1 MAVFATVVRS
11 GSFAAG
17 ARALGLT
24 RAVVSH
30 HIRVLETKLGVPL
43 AQRSTRSFSLTP
55 AGEAFRVH
63 CERLLDEAHDGIR
76 GMELLRAEPRGEVR
90 ITCSHHF
97 GNKRILPALL
107 EFRRRYPAIRLH
119 VAMND
124 ANVDLVQQ
132 GIELAV
138 RAGPLA
144 DSDLIARRLVREP
157 TLLCAAPAYLRR
169 YRAPMSVAEL
179 DQHRWVIYPPSL
191 RSVSVSLDGAS
202 IDVPVQGD
210 LVTDSA
216 ASRLAFVLAGEG
228 IARLPAYDAAAPIAS
243 AIWCACCPTS
253 RPRRWRS
260 SWCMAAASDRA
271 RACCATSCW
280 TIRAPATLWTLSPA
294 WRSAPPVARRSR
306 SRLRI
311 ASPGRAPLRAG
322 VRRPCR
328 HRRPHRA
335 GRTR

>member
-1 MAVFATVVRS
+1 MSDPSPILDELRAMAVFATVVRA
-11 GSFAAG
+11 GSFAAA
-17 ARALGLT
+17 ARSLGLT

-30 HIRVLETKLGVPL
+30 HIRALEAKLGVPL

-97 GNKRILPALL
+97 GSKRIMPALL

-124 ANVDLVQQ
+124 ANVDLVQH

-144 DSDLIARRLVREP
+144 DSSLVARRLVREP
-157 TLLCAAPAYLRR
+157 TMLCAAPAYLRR
-169 YRAPMSVAEL
+169 YRAPLTAAEL
-179 DQHRWVIYPPSL
+179 EQHRWVLYPPTQ
-191 RSVSVSLDGAS
+191 RAATVKVDGKEMQIAVKG
-202 IDVPVQGD
+202 DVA
-210 LVTDSA
+210 TDSA

-228 IARLPAYDAAAPIAS
+228 IARLPAYDAGALLAS
-243 AIWCACCPTS
+243 GDLVRVLPEVETS
-253 RPRRWRS
+253 PLEIFLVHSQRIGPS
-260 SWCMAAASDRA
+260 A
-271 RACCATSCW
+271 RLLRDFLLNES
-280 TIRAPATLWTLSPA
+280 APAS
-294 WRSAPPVARRSR
+294 
-306 SRLRI
+306 
-311 ASPGRAPLRAG
+311 
-322 VRRPCR
+322 
-328 HRRPHRA
+328 
-335 GRTR
+335 

>member
-1 MAVFATVVRS
+1 MRDQSPVLDELRAMAIFATVVRS

-30 HIRVLETKLGVPL
+30 HVRALETKLGVPL

-63 CERLLDEAHDGIR
+63 CERLLDEAHDGLR

-124 ANVDLVQQ
+124 TNVDLVQQ
-132 GIELAV
+132 GFELAV

-144 DSDLIARRLVREP
+144 DSALVARRLVREP
-157 TLLCAAPAYLRR
+157 TMLCAAPAYLRR
-169 YRAPMSVAEL
+169 YRAPASAAEL
-179 DQHRWVIYPPSL
+179 EQHRWVVYPPGQRTL
-191 RSVSVSLDGAS
+191 TVRADGAELQ
-202 IDVPVQGD
+202 VPVRGD
-210 LVTDSA
+210 VVTDSA

-228 IARLPAYDAAAPIAS
+228 IARLPAYDAAALLAS
-243 AIWCACCPTS
+243 GELVHVLPEVET
-253 RPRRWRS
+253 
-260 SWCMAAASDRA
+260 
-271 RACCATSCW
+271 
-280 TIRAPATLWTLSPA
+280 
-294 WRSAPPVARRSR
+294 
-306 SRLRI
+306 
-311 ASPGRAPLRAG
+311 APLDIYLVHSQRIGPSALLLRDFLLRG
-322 VRRPCR
+322 QS
-328 HRRPHRA
+328 
-335 GRTR
+335 

>member
-1 MAVFATVVRS
+1 MSDQAPILDELRAMAIFATVVRS

-17 ARALGLT
+17 ARTLGLT

-30 HIRVLETKLGVPL
+30 HIRALEAKLGVPL

-55 AGEAFRVH
+55 AGDAFRVH

-97 GNKRILPALL
+97 GSKRIMPALL

-124 ANVDLVQQ
+124 ANVDLVQH

-144 DSDLIARRLVREP
+144 DSSLVARRLVREP
-157 TLLCAAPAYLRR
+157 TMLCAAPSYLRR
-169 YRAPMSVAEL
+169 HRPPATVADL
-179 DQHRWVIYPPSL
+179 AQHRWVLYPPSQRTL
-191 RSVSVSLDGAS
+191 TARAGGQEVQ
-202 IDVPVQGD
+202 IPVQGD
-210 LVTDSA
+210 VATDSA

-228 IARLPAYDAAAPIAS
+228 IARLPAYDAAALLASGDLVQVLPEVETAPLEIFLVHSQRIGPSARLLRDFLLDAALAAS
-243 AIWCACCPTS
+243 A
-253 RPRRWRS
+253 
-260 SWCMAAASDRA
+260 
-271 RACCATSCW
+271 
-280 TIRAPATLWTLSPA
+280 L
-294 WRSAPPVARRSR
+294 PPI
-306 SRLRI
+306 LD
-311 ASPGRAPLRAG
+311 
-322 VRRPCR
+322 
-328 HRRPHRA
+328 
-335 GRTR
+335 

>member
-1 MAVFATVVRS
+1 MNETTPILDELRAMAIFATVVRS

-30 HIRVLETKLGVPL
+30 HIRALEARLGVPL

-63 CERLLDEAHDGIR
+63 CERLLEEANDGIR

-97 GNKRILPALL
+97 GSKRIMPALL
-107 EFRRRYPAIRLH
+107 AFRRRYPAIRVH

-144 DSDLIARRLVREP
+144 DSALVARRLVRE
-157 TLLCAAPAYLRR
+157 TTMLCAAPAYLRR
-169 YRAPMSVAEL
+169 HRAPASAAEL
-179 DQHRWVIYPPSL
+179 AQHRWVIYPPSQRAATVWEQGVEL
-191 RSVSVSLDGAS
+191 QIPVKG
-202 IDVPVQGD
+202 DV
-210 LVTDSA
+210 VTDSA
-216 ASRLAFVLAGEG
+216 AARLAFVLAGEG
-228 IARLPAYDAAAPIAS
+228 IARLPAYDAAALIA
-243 AIWCACCPTS
+243 AGELVHVL
-253 RPRRWRS
+253 
-260 SWCMAAASDRA
+260 
-271 RACCATSCW
+271 
-280 TIRAPATLWTLSPA
+280 PAVQT
-294 WRSAPPVARRSR
+294 
-306 SRLRI
+306 
-311 ASPGRAPLRAG
+311 APLEIYLVHSQRIGPSA
-322 VRRPCR
+322 RLLRDFLLAPE
-328 HRRPHRA
+328 A
-335 GRTR
+335 

>member
-1 MAVFATVVRS
+1 MSDPSPILDELRAMAVFATVVRS

-17 ARALGLT
+17 ARALGLS

-30 HIRVLETKLGVPL
+30 HIRALEAKLGVPL

-97 GNKRILPALL
+97 GNKRILPALI

-132 GIELAV
+132 GMELAV

-144 DSDLIARRLVREP
+144 DSSLVARRLVREP
-157 TLLCAAPAYLRR
+157 TMLCASPAYLRR
-169 YRAPMSVAEL
+169 YRAPASVAEL
-179 DQHRWVIYPPSL
+179 EQHRWVVYPTSQRTL
-191 RSVSVSLDGAS
+191 GVRAGGQEGQEVQ
-202 IDVPVQGD
+202 VPVKGD
-210 LVTDSA
+210 VVTDSA
-216 ASRLAFVLAGEG
+216 AARLAFVLAGDG
-228 IARLPAYDAAAPIAS
+228 IARLPAYDAAALLAS
-243 AIWCACCPTS
+243 GELVRVLPEVET
-253 RPRRWRS
+253 
-260 SWCMAAASDRA
+260 
-271 RACCATSCW
+271 
-280 TIRAPATLWTLSPA
+280 
-294 WRSAPPVARRSR
+294 
-306 SRLRI
+306 
-311 ASPGRAPLRAG
+311 APLEIYLVHSQRVGPSARLLRDFLLETARDG
-322 VRRPCR
+322 NP
-328 HRRPHRA
+328 
-335 GRTR
+335 G

>member
-1 MAVFATVVRS
+1 MAIFATVVRS

-30 HIRVLETKLGVPL
+30 HVRALETKLGVPL

-63 CERLLDEAHDGIR
+63 CERLLDEAHDGLR

-132 GIELAV
+132 GFELAV

-144 DSDLIARRLVREP
+144 DSALVARRLVREP
-157 TLLCAAPAYLRR
+157 TMLCAAPAYLRR
-169 YRAPMSVAEL
+169 YRAPASASEL
-179 DQHRWVIYPPSL
+179 EQHRWVVYPPGQRTL
-191 RSVSVSLDGAS
+191 TVRAGGAEVQ
-202 IDVPVQGD
+202 VPVRGD
-210 LVTDSA
+210 VVTDSA

-228 IARLPAYDAAAPIAS
+228 IARLPAYDAAALLAS
-243 AIWCACCPTS
+243 GELVHILPEVET
-253 RPRRWRS
+253 
-260 SWCMAAASDRA
+260 
-271 RACCATSCW
+271 
-280 TIRAPATLWTLSPA
+280 
-294 WRSAPPVARRSR
+294 
-306 SRLRI
+306 
-311 ASPGRAPLRAG
+311 APLDIYLVHSQRIGPSALLL
-322 VRRPCR
+322 RDFLLR
-328 HRRPHRA
+328 
-335 GRTR
+335 

>member
-1 MAVFATVVRS
+1 MSDQAPILDELRAMAIFATVVRS

-17 ARALGLT
+17 ARTLGLT

-30 HIRVLETKLGVPL
+30 HIRALEAKLGVPL

-97 GNKRILPALL
+97 GSKRIMPALL

-124 ANVDLVQQ
+124 ANVDLVQH

-144 DSDLIARRLVREP
+144 DSSLVARRLVREP
-157 TLLCAAPAYLRR
+157 TILCAAPSYLRR
-169 YRAPMSVAEL
+169 HRPLATVPDLE
-179 DQHRWVIYPPSL
+179 QHRWVLYPPSQRTL
-191 RSVSVSLDGAS
+191 TARLGGQEVQ
-202 IDVPVQGD
+202 IPVQGD
-210 LVTDSA
+210 VVTDSA

-228 IARLPAYDAAAPIAS
+228 IARLPAYDAATLLAS
-243 AIWCACCPTS
+243 GDLVQVLPEVET
-253 RPRRWRS
+253 
-260 SWCMAAASDRA
+260 
-271 RACCATSCW
+271 
-280 TIRAPATLWTLSPA
+280 
-294 WRSAPPVARRSR
+294 
-306 SRLRI
+306 
-311 ASPGRAPLRAG
+311 APLEIFLVHSQRIGPSARLLRDFLLDAALAAP
-322 VRRPCR
+322 VLP
-328 HRRPHRA
+328 PILD
-335 GRTR
+335 

>member
-1 MAVFATVVRS
+1 MSDPAPILDELRAMAVFATVVRS

-30 HIRVLETKLGVPL
+30 HIRALEARLGVPL

-97 GNKRILPALL
+97 GSKRILPSLL

-119 VAMND
+119 VSMND

-144 DSDLIARRLVREP
+144 DSSLVARRLVHEP
-157 TLLCAAPAYLRR
+157 TMLCASPAYLRR
-169 YRAPMSVAEL
+169 YRAPLSTDEL
-179 DQHRWVIYPPSL
+179 EQHRWVVYPPTQRGL
-191 RSVSVSLDGAS
+191 TVRVAGREVQVAVRG
-202 IDVPVQGD
+202 DV
-210 LVTDSA
+210 VTDSA

-228 IARLPAYDAAAPIAS
+228 IARLPAYDAAALLAS
-243 AIWCACCPTS
+243 GELVRVLPEVET
-253 RPRRWRS
+253 
-260 SWCMAAASDRA
+260 AALDIYLVHSQRIGPSA
-271 RACCATSCW
+271 RLL
-280 TIRAPATLWTLSPA
+280 RDFLLDG
-294 WRSAPPVARRSR
+294 ARDE
-306 SRLRI
+306 
-311 ASPGRAPLRAG
+311 AHGP
-322 VRRPCR
+322 
-328 HRRPHRA
+328 
-335 GRTR
+335 

>member
-1 MAVFATVVRS
+1 MSDPSPILDELRAMAIFATVVRS
-11 GSFAAG
+11 GNFAAA
-17 ARALGLT
+17 ARTLGLT

-30 HIRVLETKLGVPL
+30 HIGALEAKLGVPL

-107 EFRRRYPAIRLH
+107 AFRRRYPAIRLH

-124 ANVDLVQQ
+124 SNVDLAQR

-157 TLLCAAPAYLRR
+157 TMLCAAPAYLRR
-169 YRAPMSVAEL
+169 YRMPATVEEL
-179 DQHRWVIYPPSL
+179 GQHRWVVYPPTQKTLSA
-191 RSVSVSLDGAS
+191 RVAGQD
-202 IDVPVQGD
+202 IEIPVQGD
-210 LVTDSA
+210 LITDSA
-216 ASRLAFVLAGEG
+216 ASRLAFVQAGEG
-228 IARLPAYDAAAPIAS
+228 IARLPAYDAAALLAS
-243 AIWCACCPTS
+243 GELVQVLPEVET
-253 RPRRWRS
+253 
-260 SWCMAAASDRA
+260 
-271 RACCATSCW
+271 
-280 TIRAPATLWTLSPA
+280 
-294 WRSAPPVARRSR
+294 
-306 SRLRI
+306 
-311 ASPGRAPLRAG
+311 APLEIYLVHAQRVGPSA
-322 VRRPCR
+322 RLLRDFLLETAR
-328 HRRPHRA
+328 ENA
-335 GRTR
+335 W

>member
-1 MAVFATVVRS
+1 MSDASPILDELRAMAVFATVVRA

-30 HIRVLETKLGVPL
+30 HVRALETKLGVPL

-97 GNKRILPALL
+97 GNKRILPVLL

-132 GIELAV
+132 GVELAV

-144 DSDLIARRLVREP
+144 DSSLVARRLVKEQ
-157 TLLCAAPAYLRR
+157 TMLCAAPSYLRR
-169 YRAPMSVAEL
+169 YRAPATVPEL
-179 DQHRWVIYPPSL
+179 EQHRWVVYPPSQKTIAV
-191 RSVSVSLDGAS
+191 RSDGQEMQLP
-202 IDVPVQGD
+202 IRGDV
-210 LVTDSA
+210 VTDSA

-228 IARLPAYDAAAPIAS
+228 IARLPAYDAAALIAS
-243 AIWCACCPTS
+243 GELVQVLPEVET
-253 RPRRWRS
+253 
-260 SWCMAAASDRA
+260 
-271 RACCATSCW
+271 
-280 TIRAPATLWTLSPA
+280 
-294 WRSAPPVARRSR
+294 
-306 SRLRI
+306 
-311 ASPGRAPLRAG
+311 APLEIYLVHSQKLGPSARLLRDFLLEAG
-322 VRRPCR
+322 Q
-328 HRRPHRA
+328 A
-335 GRTR
+335 NGW

>member
-1 MAVFATVVRS
+1 MSDQAPILDELRAMAIFATVVRS

-17 ARALGLT
+17 ARTLGLT

-30 HIRVLETKLGVPL
+30 HIRALEAKLGVPL

-97 GNKRILPALL
+97 GSKRIMPALL

-124 ANVDLVQQ
+124 ANVDLVQH

-144 DSDLIARRLVREP
+144 DSSLVARRLVREP
-157 TLLCAAPAYLRR
+157 TMLCAAPSYLRR
-169 YRAPMSVAEL
+169 HRAPATLADLE
-179 DQHRWVIYPPSL
+179 QHRWVLYPPSQRTL
-191 RSVSVSLDGAS
+191 TARAGGQEVQ
-202 IDVPVQGD
+202 IPVQGD
-210 LVTDSA
+210 VVTDSA

-228 IARLPAYDAAAPIAS
+228 IARLPAYDAAALLAS
-243 AIWCACCPTS
+243 GDLVQVLPEVET
-253 RPRRWRS
+253 
-260 SWCMAAASDRA
+260 
-271 RACCATSCW
+271 
-280 TIRAPATLWTLSPA
+280 
-294 WRSAPPVARRSR
+294 
-306 SRLRI
+306 
-311 ASPGRAPLRAG
+311 APLEIFLVHSQRIGPSARLLRDFLLDG
-322 VRRPCR
+322 ALAAPTL
-328 HRRPHRA
+328 PPILD
-335 GRTR
+335 

>member
-1 MAVFATVVRS
+1 MRDQSPVLDELRAMAIFATVVRS

-30 HIRVLETKLGVPL
+30 HVRALETKLGVPL

-63 CERLLDEAHDGIR
+63 CERLLDEAHDGLR

-132 GIELAV
+132 GFELAV

-144 DSDLIARRLVREP
+144 DSALVARRLVREP
-157 TLLCAAPAYLRR
+157 TMLCAAPAYLRR
-169 YRAPMSVAEL
+169 YRAPASASEL
-179 DQHRWVIYPPSL
+179 EQHRWVVYPPGQRTL
-191 RSVSVSLDGAS
+191 TVRAGGAEVQ
-202 IDVPVQGD
+202 VPVRGD
-210 LVTDSA
+210 VVTDSA

-228 IARLPAYDAAAPIAS
+228 IARLPAYDAAALLAS
-243 AIWCACCPTS
+243 GELVHILPEVET
-253 RPRRWRS
+253 
-260 SWCMAAASDRA
+260 
-271 RACCATSCW
+271 
-280 TIRAPATLWTLSPA
+280 
-294 WRSAPPVARRSR
+294 
-306 SRLRI
+306 
-311 ASPGRAPLRAG
+311 APLDIYLVHSQRIGPSALLL
-322 VRRPCR
+322 RDFLLR
-328 HRRPHRA
+328 
-335 GRTR
+335 